1 MSTITTTR
9 PTGVSTTGSQD
20 VAALVGRIL
29 LAALFVPAGFG
40 KLMGFA
46 GTVGYIAS
54 VGLPV
59 PQVAAVVA
67 ILVELGLGLALLVGF
82 KTRWA
87 AIGIAL
93 FTLVATFAF
102 HNYWAMAADKAFVNQ
117 LMFFKNIAVVGGLL
131 VVWAFGPGRLSIDKR

>member
-9 PTGVSTTGSQD
+9 STGVTTSGSQD

-93 FTLVATFAF
+93 FTLVATFSF

>member
-54 VGLPV
+54 VGLPL

-93 FTLVATFAF
+93 FTLVATLAF

-117 LMFFKNIAVVGGLL
+117 LMFFKNIAVIGGLL

>member
-93 FTLVATFAF
+93 FTLVATFSF

-117 LMFFKNIAVVGGLL
+117 LMFFKNIAVDGGQM